1 MNEIYQSLVE
11 NEGQAAGDRYLQILN
26 NPAPNRNRKASRT
39 KAQNDAD
46 RTARL
51 ELAAYEIGDRNPFS
65 FKRLLKMANV
75 SQSFLTANPLVKA
88 DLLKIREEAIGQ
100 AGKEAISYTAMSAV
114 EQSGSS
120 LGS

>member
-11 NEGQAAGDRYLQILN
+11 NEGKEAGDRYLKILN
-26 NPAPNRNRKASRT
+26 NPAPYRKASRT

-88 DLLKIREEAIGQ
+88 DLLKIREEAIAQ
-100 AGKEAISYTAMSAV
+100 SGKDAIGYTAMSAV